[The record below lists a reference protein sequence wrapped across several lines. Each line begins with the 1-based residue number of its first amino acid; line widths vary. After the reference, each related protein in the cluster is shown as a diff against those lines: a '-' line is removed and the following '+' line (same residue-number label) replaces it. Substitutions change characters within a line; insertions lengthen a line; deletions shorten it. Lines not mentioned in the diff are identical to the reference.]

1 MYRLLLLLLPVL
13 AISQTAEDRAKI
25 VASYDPQAVAKF
37 ISDAKIEA
45 DLQKKLIE
53 NYKLNHKVEENEKYS
68 LQRIFNNEPIFFTT
82 DNSGSSNTISAN
94 KLYPG
99 GSLGLS
105 VTGSGMTAGV
115 WDSGKV
121 RNTHQEFGG
130 NKITLGDDN
139 TTLSVHSTHVAGTI
153 VSTGLN
159 MASKGIAY
167 QGAARTFDWTSDFT
181 EMAVFAGEGY
191 LVSNHS
197 YGYVS
202 SNLPLWRFGSYD
214 ATAVEADS
222 FSSTFPF
229 YQIVKAAGNDRNNGD
244 FPQIFVKNGYDLL
257 TGMGNSKNA
266 IVVAAVEEVP
276 SYVDANSVVMS
287 AFSNWGPTDD
297 GRIKPDISAKG
308 VSVFST
314 ISSGNN
320 AYGTLDGTS
329 MATPAITG
337 MVLLLQKHYNNL
349 NASYMRASTV
359 RGLICHSAKE
369 AGLNAGPDYEFGW
382 GLADT
387 EAAARIISNKNI
399 TTLLEENTLA
409 NTATFTKEIAITT
422 AQNLAFTICWTD
434 PAGVSNTSGSEDIR
448 TPRLRNNLDLKILK
462 DGTTYYPWKM
472 DPEDPAGAATNV
484 GDNNA
489 DNIEKVEIPNA
500 QPGVYTIQVTHKNNL
515 TGGSQVFSLIGNGSV
530 GLTLANEDFVYDNSI
545 FIYPNPANSVL
556 NFDVKND
563 VQLSAVNIHDISG
576 KEVFRS
582 ANVEGISSIDIA
594 NLSSGVYFVTFQ
606 SDKNSV
612 TKKFIKQ

>member
-1 MYRLLLLLLPVL
+1 LLPVL

-25 VASYDPQAVAKF
+25 VASYDSQAVAKF

-53 NYKLNHKVEENEKYS
+53 NYKLNHKVEENERYS

-82 DNSGSSNTISAN
+82 DNSGSSNTISTN

-139 TTLSVHSTHVAGTI
+139 TTLSIHSTHVAGTI

-159 MASKGIAY
+159 ANSKGIAY

-222 FSSTFPF
+222 FSSTFPY

-276 SYVDANSVVMS
+276 SYVNANSVVMS

-369 AGLNAGPDYEFGW
+369 AGLNNGPDYEFGW
-382 GLADT
+382 GLADA
-387 EAAARIISNKNI
+387 EAAAKIITNRNI

-409 NTATFTKEIAITT
+409 NTATFTKDISITA

-434 PAGVSNTSGSEDIR
+434 PAGSSNTSGAEDVR

-462 DGTTYYPWKM
+462 DGTTYYPWKL
-472 DPEDPAGAATNV
+472 DPEDPAAAATNV
-484 GDNNA
+484 ADNNA

-530 GLTLANEDFVYDNSI
+530 GLTLANQDFVYDNSI
-545 FIYPNPANSVL
+545 FIYPNPANNVL

-563 VQLSAVNIHDISG
+563 VQLSAINIHDISG
-576 KEVFRS
+576 KEVFRN
-582 ANVEGISSIDIA
+582 ANVEGVSSIDIT

>member
-1 MYRLLLLLLPVL
+1 MYRLLLFLLPVL

-37 ISDAKIEA
+37 ISEAKIES

-53 NYKLNHKVEENEKYS
+53 TYKLNHKVEENQNHS

-82 DNSGSSNTISAN
+82 DNSGSSTTISTN

-105 VTGSGMTAGV
+105 VTGAGMTAGV

-159 MASKGIAY
+159 ALSKGIAY

-181 EMAVFAGEGY
+181 EMATFATDGY

-222 FSSTFPF
+222 FSSTFPY

-244 FPQIFVKNGYDLL
+244 FPQIFIKNGYDLL

-276 SYVDANSVVMS
+276 SYVNADSVIMS

-349 NASYMRASTV
+349 NAAYMRASTV

-369 AGLNAGPDYEFGW
+369 AGLNTGPDYEFGW
-382 GLADT
+382 GLADA
-387 EAAARIISNKNI
+387 EAAAKIITNRNVS
-399 TTLLEENTLA
+399 TLLEENTLA
-409 NTATFTKEIAITT
+409 NSTTFTKEIAITS
-422 AQNLAFTICWTD
+422 AQNLAVTICWTD
-434 PAGVSNTSGSEDIR
+434 PAGISNTSGVEDIR
-448 TPRLRNNLDLKILK
+448 TARLRNNLDLKILK
-462 DGTTYYPWKM
+462 DGNTYYPWKL
-472 DPEDPAGAATNV
+472 DPEDPSGAATNV
-484 GDNNA
+484 ADNNA

-500 QPGVYTIQVTHKNNL
+500 QPGVYTIQVTHKNTL
-515 TGGSQVFSLIGNGSV
+515 IGGAQVFSLIGNGSV
-530 GLTLANEDFVYDNSI
+530 GLTLANEDFVYDNNI
-545 FIYPNPANSVL
+545 FIYPNPASNVL

-563 VQLSAVNIHDISG
+563 IQLSAINIHDISG
-576 KEVFRS
+576 KEVFRNANIGNTTAIDVSGLS
-582 ANVEGISSIDIA
+582 A
-594 NLSSGVYFVTFQ
+594 GVYFVTFK

-612 TKKFIKQ
+612 TKKFIKK